1 MYADLAPWFHLLTA
15 PEDYAEE
22 AAYVAGLLEAT
33 AEGPVLTLLELGSG
47 GGNTASHLGDRFELT
62 LTDRSPEMLA
72 LSATINPGIEHIV
85 GDMRTLRLDRTFDAV
100 LVHDAIVYMTTPAD
114 LRAALE
120 TVFVHLRPGGA
131 TVLMP
136 DDLRETFAPSTDHGG
151 HDAPDGRG
159 LRYLEWSTDPDP
171 ADTTCV
177 TDFVIAIREA
187 DGSVHVEHDRHEE
200 GLFGRDEW
208 LGVLAEVG
216 FEARAETDPWGRVVF
231 VGVRPGGSG
240 STGTGSSDPSAA

>member
-22 AAYVAGLLEAT
+22 AAHVADLLEAA
-33 AEGPVLTLLELGSG
+33 AEGPVRTLLELGSG
-47 GGNTASHLGDRFELT
+47 GGNTASHLRDRFELT

-72 LSATINPGIEHIV
+72 LSATINPGVEHVV
-85 GDMRTLRLDRTFDAV
+85 GDMRTLRLGRTFDAV

-120 TVFVHLRPGGA
+120 TVVAHLRPGGA

-171 ADTTCV
+171 DDTTCV
-177 TDFVIAIREA
+177 TDFVIVIRDA
-187 DGSVHVEHDRHEE
+187 DGSIRVEHDRHEE

-208 LGVLAEVG
+208 LALLAEVG
-216 FEARAETDPWGRVVF
+216 LVARAETDPWGRVVL
-231 VGVRPGGSG
+231 VGIRPAGSG
-240 STGTGSSDPSAA
+240 WTGIGSSGPSVA